1 MGISALKHEGE
12 DEKATLGTTL
22 GLAEAAAAP
31 EPAGSQHAKSN
42 RALLS
47 LHRHSHT
54 LRQPLPVWVAPPAIT
69 YTSASRGRNL
79 EALGTQAGE
88 ASLGVGAGSK
98 GADLRQLGALVNI

>member
-1 MGISALKHEGE
+1 MS
-12 DEKATLGTTL
+12 GTTL

-47 LHRHSHT
+47 FHRHSHT
-54 LRQPLPVWVAPPAIT
+54 LRHPLPVWVAHTATIT
-69 YTSASRGRNL
+69 YTSASGGRNL